1 MRKLTK
7 EEASQVSAALARARA
22 GRASAAE
29 LGAALDL
36 AAAGGLP
43 GCAGELRGHL
53 LKKLGAGPARGVG
66 RDVAI
71 GLATGAATHFILRG
85 R

>member
-1 MRKLTK
+1 MTLTK
-7 EEASQVSAALARARA
+7 EQASRVRGAIARARA

-43 GCAGELRGHL
+43 GCAGELRGYL
-53 LKKLGAGPARGVG
+53 LKRLGTAPARGVG